1 MASISDERNSVIE
14 NRTAHLWNSKD
25 FLIASSFF
33 PVGPTPRP
41 DDGDGRCG
49 RDEAVCQNGQC
60 IRREYRCDGEP
71 DCADG
76 SDEPPDCCKF
86 YQQFVLFKAQ

>member
-1 MASISDERNSVIE
+1 MIYIV
-14 NRTAHLWNSKD
+14 
-25 FLIASSFF
+25 FL
-33 PVGPTPRP
+33 VGPTPRP

-86 YQQFVLFKAQ
+86 YYILHCIILTVYNTFHFR

>member
-1 MASISDERNSVIE
+1 MFS
-14 NRTAHLWNSKD
+14 
-25 FLIASSFF
+25 
-33 PVGPTPRP
+33 VGPTPRP

-76 SDEPPDCCKF
+76 SDEPPDCCKI
-86 YQQFVLFKAQ
+86 YLCIYTK

>member
-1 MASISDERNSVIE
+1 MFRKFGIKTFLVLIS
-14 NRTAHLWNSKD
+14 
-25 FLIASSFF
+25 
-33 PVGPTPRP
+33 VGPTPRP

-76 SDEPPDCCKF
+76 SDEPPDCCKCNHNDESKSVASCHTHQIEF
-86 YQQFVLFKAQ
+86 SGF